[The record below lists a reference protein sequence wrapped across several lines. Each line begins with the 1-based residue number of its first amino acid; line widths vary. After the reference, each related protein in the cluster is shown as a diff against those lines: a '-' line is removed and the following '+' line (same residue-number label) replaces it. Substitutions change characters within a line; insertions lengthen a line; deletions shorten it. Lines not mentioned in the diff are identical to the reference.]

1 MPQLDIGAFSSNL
14 FWFFVIFALIY
25 VVVLKGILPRLFK
38 IFVFR
43 ANLTSTLLDTT
54 FKYKLFNDYLA
65 SSFQYS
71 EAVLFSL
78 FNSLFFSVATNY
90 IVSYANYN
98 FSKTLIFIEAD
109 SCLIDSSI
117 SSLDF

>member
-14 FWFFVIFALIY
+14 FWFFIIFSLIY

-38 IFVFR
+38 IFVYR
-43 ANLTSTLLDTT
+43 SNLTGSLLNTT
-54 FKYKLFNDYLA
+54 FNFKIFNDYLA

-78 FNSLFFSVATNY
+78 FNSLFFSITN
-90 IVSYANYN
+90 SYLNSYSSYN
-98 FSKTLIFIEAD
+98 FSKTLFLIQSD
-109 SCLIDSSI
+109 SFLIDSDSSSI
-117 SSLDF
+117 DF